1 MKIEHVS
8 KSTIQVKLPNGKGF
22 IIMYNEKSDELSL
35 GCIGEGHRNIKQ
47 VQNRSDGYS
56 GLTLTKQE

>member
-1 MKIEHVS
+1 MKIDHS
-8 KSTIQVKLPNGKGF
+8 SDSTIHVTLPNGKGF
-22 IIMYNEKSDELSL
+22 IIMYDENSDELSL
-35 GCIGEGHRNIKQ
+35 GCTGKGHRNIKQ